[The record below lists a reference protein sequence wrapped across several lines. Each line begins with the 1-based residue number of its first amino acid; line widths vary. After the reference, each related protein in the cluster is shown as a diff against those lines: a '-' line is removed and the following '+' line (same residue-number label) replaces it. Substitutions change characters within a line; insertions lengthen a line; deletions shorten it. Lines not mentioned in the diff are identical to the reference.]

1 MEKPLAKLLAKANK
15 DNKTIIKNDIDK
27 LIYSYKMI
35 EEEFKSFFLK
45 KNQIYIQRS
54 KLKNLMYLH

>member
-35 EEEFKSFFLK
+35 EEEFKSFF
-45 KNQIYIQRS
+45 
-54 KLKNLMYLH
+54 